1 MGKMGS
7 PSRQKRIRLLTYWR
21 NGVATYGKKGCCFLV
36 FCFIDLFFSIL
47 GGIKSQDVT
56 KTGVRHM
63 GGKGGRFAGTISS
76 EMPPDREES
85 AAGGGGGVSGRG
97 EVGTDCETA
106 DLWWATTPSASSTSP
121 ESNCAATESANE
133 RGSATPPSLTP
144 PPAPPPPPPP
154 PLGFATPSG
163 GGIPPCHTA
172 LPLAPICPSGG
183 CLGCMVC
190 SSGALISSC
199 RALISRDWISSF
211 RDVSFERPRVR
222 FGPAHGFKFWTCG
235 KSGGATFR
243 ERQNK

>member
-144 PPAPPPPPPP
+144 PTPPPPP
-154 PLGFATPSG
+154 PLPHRPPTRPHLPQRRVPRMYGLLFRSFDLQLPSSD
-163 GGIPPCHTA
+163 
-172 LPLAPICPSGG
+172 LPRLDLLLSRCELRAPS
-183 CLGCMVC
+183 
-190 SSGALISSC
+190 
-199 RALISRDWISSF
+199 RAFRTCTWI
-211 RDVSFERPRVR
+211 
-222 FGPAHGFKFWTCG
+222 
-235 KSGGATFR
+235 
-243 ERQNK
+243 